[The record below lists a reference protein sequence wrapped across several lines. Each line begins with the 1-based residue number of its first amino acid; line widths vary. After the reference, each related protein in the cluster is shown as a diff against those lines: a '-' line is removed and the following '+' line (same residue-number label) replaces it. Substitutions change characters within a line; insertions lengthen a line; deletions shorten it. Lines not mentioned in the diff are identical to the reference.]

1 MSQLSNSNP
10 FISASGKK
18 PTCMEMLQ
26 FILDNDASA
35 EQKDYFKQHMDGCMP
50 CFKSYELDMSIRQL
64 LKSKCCGGEAPEDLV
79 GKIREQIA
87 QKLS

>member
-10 FISASGKK
+10 FIGPSGKK

-79 GKIREQIA
+79 DKIREQIA

>member
-1 MSQLSNSNP
+1 MSQSSNP
-10 FISASGKK
+10 NPFTGPSGKK

-26 FILDNDASA
+26 FILDQEATS
-35 EQKDYFKQHMDGCMP
+35 EQKEYFKTHMDGCMP

-64 LKSKCCGGEAPEDLV
+64 LKSKCCGGDAPADLIEQ
-79 GKIREQIA
+79 IRGQIA